1 MLGVIIANAGILLW
15 GLVDKSHEDLIETL
29 DMAVLWF
36 FVIEIAIRFKS
47 AGWRSFRDG
56 WLLFDVAIIAVA
68 LTPVGVNLIALR
80 IVRVARLTHF
90 GRHFPHLSH
99 LRLFGWLGRRINL
112 VRLGL
117 FAWLGYRISNSRH
130 QPTSDAEPPPT
141 PNWGKLEADTPSTPS
156 ALEDG
161 DPAANVSK

>member
-1 MLGVIIANAGILLW
+1 MTTHEDREGPMSVFDKAVLGVIVANAGILLW
-15 GLVDKSHEDLIETL
+15 GLVDKSHEDLIENL
-29 DMAVLWF
+29 DAVLWF

-47 AGWRSFRDG
+47 AGRRSFRDG
-56 WLLFDVAIIAVA
+56 WLLFDVAIIAAA

-99 LRLFGWLGRRINL
+99 VGLFGWLGRRIKL

-117 FAWLGYRISNSRH
+117 LAWLGYRISNSRH
-130 QPTSDAEPPPT
+130 P
-141 PNWGKLEADTPSTPS
+141 AD
-156 ALEDG
+156 E
-161 DPAANVSK
+161 